1 MNKISCSLLV
11 NSTTMV
17 LCFFVFQIKPY
28 KFIAGEVLKVLCV
41 FKCDL
46 SHIFHT
52 FLFFQFH
59 YSAVDPCQCELGQNQ
74 RQETLLKSILQVNI
88 WLMKGYW
95 SICQTKWYTGK
106 LTKALQ
112 NNWVYTLSRMC
123 LWFCEDIHSD
133 LFSCYRSSFFFF
145 TYTQT
150 NKHWHILLL
159 LFTLF
164 TPWHLLIFYTM
175 VMFTKPFITAGVEVS
190 RQPFC
195 ENFWSLRSN

>member
-133 LFSCYRSSFFFF
+133 LFSCYRSSFFFLH
-145 TYTQT
+145 THKQT
-150 NKHWHILLL
+150 LTHIVAPIHT
-159 LFTLF
+159 FHTLA
-164 TPWHLLIFYTM
+164 PAHLLHYGDVYKAIYHSWCGGQPTALLRELL
-175 VMFTKPFITAGVEVS
+175 ITA
-190 RQPFC
+190 Q
-195 ENFWSLRSN
+195 